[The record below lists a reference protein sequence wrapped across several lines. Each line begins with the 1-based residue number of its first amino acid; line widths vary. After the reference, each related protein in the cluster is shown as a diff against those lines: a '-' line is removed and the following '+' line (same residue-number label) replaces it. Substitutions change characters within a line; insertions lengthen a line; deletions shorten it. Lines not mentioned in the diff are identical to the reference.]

1 MSYFKHFPSS
11 LYEFANGE
19 EAVIQNISLYVEVI
33 DEVKT
38 NGAFYQDYYIR
49 NGDRS
54 DNVSFNLYQNP
65 RLHWTFYLM
74 NDHLREQGWPL
85 DHVEIVEKA
94 KKDFPYITLTTEDSI
109 TGSFDVGVTVEA
121 TQSSDGSP
129 SLATGVIRSVNLDL
143 GQLVIETTSSEN
155 FKATDIVTA
164 QQTMDQLQLVSVENQ
179 YLAAHHYVY
188 GQEFY
193 VARNEIQISGPFFT
207 FDEAE
212 EKRLTYPDYSSL
224 RVIKTASDDIFT
236 NVNDINRS
244 IAVEVTNLDYYI
256 QENDK
261 LRNIIV
267 LKPSGMNRIVSLF
280 KEAIKAQ

>member
-19 EAVIQNISLYVEVI
+19 EAVMQNISLYVEVI

-74 NDHLREQGWPL
+74 NDRLREQGWPL

-129 SLATGVIRSVNLDL
+129 SHATGVIQSIDLDL
-143 GQLVIETTSSEN
+143 GQLVIETTSLEN

-179 YLAAHHYVY
+179 YLSAHHYEQDGEIY
-188 GQEFY
+188 KNKLDLSPDPY
-193 VARNEIQISGPFFT
+193 VEI
-207 FDEAE
+207 
-212 EKRLTYPDYSSL
+212 
-224 RVIKTASDDIFT
+224 
-236 NVNDINRS
+236 
-244 IAVEVTNLDYYI
+244 TNLDYYI

-267 LKPSGMNRIVSLF
+267 LKPNGMNRIVSLF

>member
-1 MSYFKHFPSS
+1 M
-11 LYEFANGE
+11 
-19 EAVIQNISLYVEVI
+19 QNISVYAEIL

-38 NGAFYQDYYIR
+38 NSAFYKNYYIR

-54 DNVSFNLYQNP
+54 DNLAFSLYENP
-65 RLHWTFYLM
+65 MLHWTFYMM
-74 NDHLREQGWPL
+74 NDRLREQGWPL

-94 KKDFPYITLTTEDSI
+94 KKDFPYITITTEDSI
-109 TGSFDVGVTVEA
+109 ASSFEVGVTVEA

-129 SLATGVIRSVNLDL
+129 SLSTGVIQSVNLDL
-143 GQLVIETTSSEN
+143 GQLVIETNDN
-155 FKATDIVTA
+155 FKSTDIVTA
-164 QQTMDQLQLVSVENQ
+164 QQTMDQLQLVSVEDQ
-179 YLAAHHYVY
+179 YLSAHHYVY

-224 RVIKTASDDIFT
+224 RVTKTASDDIFT

-261 LRNIIV
+261 LRSIIV
-267 LKPSGMNRIVSLF
+267 LKPNSVNKVVQLF
-280 KEAIKAQ
+280 REAIK

>member
-19 EAVIQNISLYVEVI
+19 EAVMQNISLYVEVI

-109 TGSFDVGVTVEA
+109 TSSFDVGVTVEA

-129 SLATGVIRSVNLDL
+129 SNATGVIRSVNLDL
-143 GQLVIETTSSEN
+143 GQLVIETTDR
-155 FKATDIVTA
+155 FKSTDIITA
-164 QQTMDQLQLVSVENQ
+164 QQTMDQVQLVSVEDQ
-179 YLAAHHYVY
+179 YLSAHHYVQDGELY
-188 GQEFY
+188 T
-193 VARNEIQISGPFFT
+193 NKLDLS
-207 FDEAE
+207 
-212 EKRLTYPDYSSL
+212 PDPY
-224 RVIKTASDDIFT
+224 
-236 NVNDINRS
+236 
-244 IAVEVTNLDYYI
+244 VEVTNLEFYV

-267 LKPSGMNRIVSLF
+267 LKPNGMNRIVSLF